1 MNDFNTPSEP
11 AGRPDDLDA
20 DRLANLAI
28 DALERTAMVIAD
40 LVDEDEAA
48 DLPPL
53 DEAACVDYDGPC
65 RGRVWIAASDG
76 FGASVAA
83 SLLGIDPDE
92 VPGDQA
98 GAMLDELANILGG
111 SVILDL
117 GGDDCPF
124 RLGLPQ
130 RRSTMDRPGDSEATK
145 VVLDAEGERLEIHW
159 QPLAA

>member
-1 MNDFNTPSEP
+1 MNDFKNQSETND
-11 AGRPDDLDA
+11 RPDELDA
-20 DRLANLAI
+20 TRLAELAI

-40 LVDEDEAA
+40 LVAEDDASN
-48 DLPPL
+48 LPPL
-53 DEAACVDYDGPC
+53 EEAAFVEYDGPC

-76 FGASVAA
+76 FGTSVAA

-98 GAMLDELANILGG
+98 GAMLDELTNILGG

-117 GGDDCPF
+117 GSDDCPF

-130 RRSTMDRPGDSEATK
+130 RRATGDRPSHAEATR